1 MAISKIKGSA
11 IQDATIPE
19 GKLEDEAGSF
29 RMILDGSDGSAT
41 DAGDFLLL
49 DATASSTNVGE
60 QFLFEPATDD
70 GSAVL
75 SSEAPLV
82 VSTVAGQ
89 NGANATAITIDST
102 GRVLMPARPAFH
114 ARHVA
119 AGGVG
124 VQGIIVFNEAD
135 FDVGGNYNTAN
146 GRFTAPVSG
155 IYYFAFDALVSENSS
170 GGILADGSAV
180 YVNFYKN
187 GALTAAG
194 QRSYARITGGAQYN
208 TIYRTETMQLSAG
221 DYVQLNVTTKFI
233 YNDASGNYCPTFQG
247 FLVG

>member
-1 MAISKIKGSA
+1 M
-11 IQDATIPE
+11 
-19 GKLEDEAGSF
+19 
-29 RMILDGSDGSAT
+29 
-41 DAGDFLLL
+41 
-49 DATASSTNVGE
+49 
-60 QFLFEPATDD
+60 FEPATDD

-82 VSTVAGQ
+82 VSTVAAP

-114 ARHVA
+114 ARIVST
-119 AGGVG
+119 GTVG
-124 VQGIIVFNEAD
+124 VQGIIVFNVAD
-135 FDVGGNYNTAN
+135 FDVGGNYNTSN

-155 IYYFAFDALVSENSS
+155 IYYFAFDALVAENSS
-170 GGILADGSAV
+170 GAILADGSAV

-187 GALTAAG
+187 GAVFDAG

-208 TIYRTETMQLSAG
+208 TIYRTETIQLSAN
-221 DYVQLNVTTKFI
+221 DYIQLNVTTKYI
-233 YNDASGNYCPTFQG
+233 YNDASGEYCPTFQG

>member
-19 GKLEDEAGSF
+19 DKLEDEAGSF

-41 DAGDFLLL
+41 DAGDFVLL

-75 SSEAPLV
+75 SSPAIVLTKQ
-82 VSTVAGQ
+82 SQ
-89 NGANATAITIDST
+89 LATPT
-102 GRVLMPARPAFH
+102 RPAFH
-114 ARHVA
+114 ARVIST
-119 AGGVG
+119 GSVG
-124 VQGIIVFNEAD
+124 VQGIVVFNEAD
-135 FDVGGNYNTAN
+135 FDIGGNYNTSN

-155 IYYFAFDALVSENSS
+155 IYYFAFDALAAENSS
-170 GGILADGSAV
+170 GAILADGSAV

-187 GALTAAG
+187 GAVFDAG

-208 TIYRTETMQLSAG
+208 TIYRTETIQLSAN
-221 DYVQLNVTTKFI
+221 DYVQLNVSNKYI
-233 YNDASGNYCPTFQG
+233 YNDASGSYCPTFQG